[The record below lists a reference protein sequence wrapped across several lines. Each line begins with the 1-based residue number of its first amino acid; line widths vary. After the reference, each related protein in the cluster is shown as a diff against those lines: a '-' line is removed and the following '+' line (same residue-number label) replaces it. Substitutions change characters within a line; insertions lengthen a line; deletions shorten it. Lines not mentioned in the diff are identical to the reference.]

1 MLVEVARTL
10 YLLRHAKS
18 SWANPA
24 LPDHERPLAPRGR
37 RACSLI
43 AAHLRRE
50 QIVPD
55 LVLCSSSARTRETLR
70 RVATGFERPSEAVIE
85 ARLYGVAA
93 AGLLARLHEV
103 PGNVASLM
111 LIGHNPALQELALEL
126 AASGTRREAVMHK
139 FPTAALATLAFTAS
153 WAELAPGIAEV
164 TAFVT
169 PRALE
174 HAHG

>member
-1 MLVEVARTL
+1 VARTL
-10 YLLRHAKS
+10 YVLRHAKS

-24 LPDHERPLAPRGR
+24 LTDHERPLAPRGR
-37 RACSLI
+37 RACSLM

-50 QIVPD
+50 QVVPD

-85 ARLYGVAA
+85 ARLYEDSA
-93 AGLLARLHEV
+93 AGLLVRLHEV
-103 PGNVASLM
+103 PANVVSLM
-111 LIGHNPALQELALEL
+111 LIGHNPALQELVLEL
-126 AASGTRREAVMHK
+126 AAGGTRRDAVMHK
-139 FPTAALATLAFTAS
+139 FPTAALATLAFTGS

-169 PRALE
+169 PRELE